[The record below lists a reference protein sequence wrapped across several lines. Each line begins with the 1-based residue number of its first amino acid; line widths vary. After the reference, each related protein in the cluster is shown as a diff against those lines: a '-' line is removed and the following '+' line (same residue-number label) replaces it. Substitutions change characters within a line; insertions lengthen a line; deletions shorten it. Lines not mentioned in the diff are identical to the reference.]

1 MKHVHGFLG
10 KSVSYH
16 VLNVLHESKRNSQ
29 MFRID
34 KPSLKIDKLSL
45 EVRQYLNEPNL
56 KFLESFKK
64 LIKFLLKLD
73 KKKVPV

>member
-1 MKHVHGFLG
+1 
-10 KSVSYH
+10 
-16 VLNVLHESKRNSQ
+16 

-34 KPSLKIDKLSL
+34 KPSLKIDKFSL
-45 EVRQYLNEPNL
+45 EGRQYLNEPNL

-64 LIKFLLKLD
+64 LIKFLLKLG